1 MGRRTVCFYYFYCH
15 EVELMIL
22 ICVVDDDA
30 SVRNGL
36 GNLLKSLGYASVGF
50 ASGEAFLASSASND
64 ADCVFLDLIMK
75 GMQGLEVLR
84 QLKAEGKPVAVFC
97 MSAQDDEQTIRR
109 TLDAGALGFLRK
121 PFSEE
126 ALLDSIRRAVERP

>member
-1 MGRRTVCFYYFYCH
+1 MLGFYYFYCH

-36 GNLLKSLGYASVGF
+36 GNLLKSLGYSSVGF
-50 ASGEAFLASSASND
+50 ASGEEFLASSATEE
-64 ADCVFLDLIMK
+64 ADCVLLDLMMK
-75 GMQGLEVLR
+75 GMQGLEVL
-84 QLKAEGKPVAVFC
+84 QHLKAAGNRVAVFC
-97 MSAQDDEQTIRR
+97 MSAQDDEGIIRR

-126 ALLDSIRRAVERP
+126 ALLDSIKQALERK

>member
-1 MGRRTVCFYYFYCH
+1 
-15 EVELMIL
+15 MIL

-50 ASGEAFLASSASND
+50 ASGEEFLASSASD
-64 ADCVFLDLIMK
+64 EADCVLLDLMMK
-75 GMQGLEVLR
+75 GMQGLEVLQ
-84 QLKAEGKPVAVFC
+84 QLQVARKPVAVFC
-97 MSAQDDEQTIRR
+97 MSAHDDECTVRR

-126 ALLDSIRRAVERP
+126 ALLDSIKLALERR

>member
-1 MGRRTVCFYYFYCH
+1 
-15 EVELMIL
+15 MIL

-36 GNLLKSLGYASVGF
+36 GNLLKSLGYATVSF
-50 ASGEAFLASSASND
+50 ASGEAFLASSASDD
-64 ADCVFLDLIMK
+64 AHCVLLDLMMK
-75 GMQGLEVLR
+75 GMQGLEVLQHLR
-84 QLKAEGKPVAVFC
+84 TAHKPVAVFC
-97 MSAQDDEQTIRR
+97 MSAHDDDETIRR

-126 ALLDSIRRAVERP
+126 ALLDSIKLALERK

>member
-1 MGRRTVCFYYFYCH
+1 MLGFYYFYCH

-36 GNLLKSLGYASVGF
+36 GNLLKSLGYSSVGF
-50 ASGEAFLASSASND
+50 ASGEEFLASSATEE
-64 ADCVFLDLIMK
+64 ADCVLLDLMMK
-75 GMQGLEVLR
+75 GMQGLEVL
-84 QLKAEGKPVAVFC
+84 QHLKAAGNRVAVFC
-97 MSAQDDEQTIRR
+97 MSAQDDEGTIRR
-109 TLDAGALGFLRK
+109 TLEAGALGFLRK

-126 ALLDSIRRAVERP
+126 ALLDSIKQALERK

>member
-1 MGRRTVCFYYFYCH
+1 MLGFYYFYCH

-36 GNLLKSLGYASVGF
+36 GNLLKSLGYSSVGF
-50 ASGEAFLASSASND
+50 ASGEEFLASSASEE
-64 ADCVFLDLIMK
+64 ADCVLLDLMMK
-75 GMQGLEVLR
+75 GMQGLEVL
-84 QLKAEGKPVAVFC
+84 QHLKAAGNRVAVFC
-97 MSAQDDEQTIRR
+97 MSAQDDEGTIRR

-126 ALLDSIRRAVERP
+126 ALLDSIKQALERK